1 MVPKEA
7 THGWIMDSKDDFEQ
21 ALRAQPR
28 MPHFNVA
35 TNQIV
40 VGKDLNGDART
51 CREGILEA

>member
-28 MPHFNVA
+28 MPHSNVA
-35 TNQIV
+35 TNHLV
-40 VGKDLNGDART
+40 MEKDLNGDART
-51 CREGILEA
+51 CREGIYS